1 MYNRQLI
8 KGIHS
13 VMVSMNKE
21 SFSFDVKDENC
32 PCVTNQNNNFKY
44 KIDTIYIP
52 NIGREKY
59 FIELDVYNSY
69 DNQYYNIIID
79 EDEWDG
85 TILESIF
92 NKIVNGNSET
102 CYSLVRNSYY
112 LPICFYGIYFNLIV
126 YLPLSWPVV
135 AGSDWLCYPCRYYFV
150 KCFTNF

>member
-1 MYNRQLI
+1 MSKLYNRQLI

-13 VMVSMNKE
+13 VMTSMNKE

-32 PCVTNQNNNFKY
+32 PCVVNQNNNFKY

-52 NIGREKY
+52 NIDGEKY

-69 DNQYYNIIID
+69 DNQHYNIIID

-92 NKIVNGNSET
+92 NKLANEKSET
-102 CYSLVRNSYY
+102 C
-112 LPICFYGIYFNLIV
+112 
-126 YLPLSWPVV
+126 
-135 AGSDWLCYPCRYYFV
+135 
-150 KCFTNF
+150 

>member
-1 MYNRQLI
+1 MSKLYNRQLI
-8 KGIHS
+8 WVIRE

-21 SFSFDVKDENC
+21 SFSFDVKDKNC

-52 NIGREKY
+52 NIDGEKY

-69 DNQYYNIIID
+69 DNQHYSIIID

-92 NKIVNGNSET
+92 NKLVNEKSE
-102 CYSLVRNSYY
+102 
-112 LPICFYGIYFNLIV
+112 IC
-126 YLPLSWPVV
+126 
-135 AGSDWLCYPCRYYFV
+135 
-150 KCFTNF
+150 

>member
-1 MYNRQLI
+1 MSKVYNRQLI
-8 KGIHS
+8 KAIHE
-13 VMVSMNKE
+13 VMAYRNKE

-92 NKIVNGNSET
+92 NTVTNGKSET
-102 CYSLVRNSYY
+102 C
-112 LPICFYGIYFNLIV
+112 
-126 YLPLSWPVV
+126 
-135 AGSDWLCYPCRYYFV
+135 
-150 KCFTNF
+150 

>member
-21 SFSFDVKDENC
+21 SFSLDVKDENC

-52 NIGREKY
+52 NIGGEKY
-59 FIELDVYNSY
+59 FIKLDVYNSY
-69 DNQYYNIIID
+69 DNEYYNILID
-79 EDEWDG
+79 ENEWDG

-92 NKIVNGNSET
+92 NKLVNGKSET
-102 CYSLVRNSYY
+102 C
-112 LPICFYGIYFNLIV
+112 
-126 YLPLSWPVV
+126 
-135 AGSDWLCYPCRYYFV
+135 
-150 KCFTNF
+150 

>member
-32 PCVTNQNNNFKY
+32 PCVTNQNNDFKY

-52 NIGREKY
+52 NIDGDKY

-69 DNQYYNIIID
+69 DNQYYNIMIN

-92 NKIVNGNSET
+92 NKIVNGKSET
-102 CYSLVRNSYY
+102 C
-112 LPICFYGIYFNLIV
+112 
-126 YLPLSWPVV
+126 
-135 AGSDWLCYPCRYYFV
+135 
-150 KCFTNF
+150 

>member
-8 KGIHS
+8 KDIHS
-13 VMVSMNKE
+13 VMTSVNKE
-21 SFSFDVKDENC
+21 SFSFDVEDENC

-52 NIGREKY
+52 NIDGEKY
-59 FIELDVYNSY
+59 FIELDAYNSY

-92 NKIVNGNSET
+92 NKLVNGKSET
-102 CYSLVRNSYY
+102 C
-112 LPICFYGIYFNLIV
+112 
-126 YLPLSWPVV
+126 
-135 AGSDWLCYPCRYYFV
+135 
-150 KCFTNF
+150 

>member
-21 SFSFDVKDENC
+21 SFSLDVKDENC

-52 NIGREKY
+52 NIGGEKY
-59 FIELDVYNSY
+59 FIKLDAYNSY
-69 DNQYYNIIID
+69 DNEYYNIIID
-79 EDEWDG
+79 ENEWDG

-92 NKIVNGNSET
+92 NKLVNGKSET
-102 CYSLVRNSYY
+102 C
-112 LPICFYGIYFNLIV
+112 
-126 YLPLSWPVV
+126 
-135 AGSDWLCYPCRYYFV
+135 
-150 KCFTNF
+150 

>member
-1 MYNRQLI
+1 MSKLYNRQLI

-13 VMVSMNKE
+13 VMTSMNKE

-52 NIGREKY
+52 NIDGDKY

-69 DNQYYNIIID
+69 DNQHYSIIID

-85 TILESIF
+85 TILDSIYHKILAESI
-92 NKIVNGNSET
+92 
-102 CYSLVRNSYY
+102 
-112 LPICFYGIYFNLIV
+112 
-126 YLPLSWPVV
+126 
-135 AGSDWLCYPCRYYFV
+135 
-150 KCFTNF
+150 

>member
-8 KGIHS
+8 KDIHS
-13 VMVSMNKE
+13 VMASMNKE

-59 FIELDVYNSY
+59 FIELDVYNTY
-69 DNQYYNIIID
+69 DYQYYNIIID

-85 TILESIF
+85 TILDSIYHKTL
-92 NKIVNGNSET
+92 NAGVNE
-102 CYSLVRNSYY
+102 
-112 LPICFYGIYFNLIV
+112 
-126 YLPLSWPVV
+126 
-135 AGSDWLCYPCRYYFV
+135 
-150 KCFTNF
+150 K

>member
-1 MYNRQLI
+1 MNKEYNRQLI
-8 KGIHS
+8 KDIHS
-13 VMVSMNKE
+13 VMSSMNKE
-21 SFSFDVKDENC
+21 SLSFDVKDENC

-85 TILESIF
+85 TILDSIYHKTL
-92 NKIVNGNSET
+92 NAGVNE
-102 CYSLVRNSYY
+102 
-112 LPICFYGIYFNLIV
+112 
-126 YLPLSWPVV
+126 
-135 AGSDWLCYPCRYYFV
+135 
-150 KCFTNF
+150 K